1 MTIGTLQE
9 AKKLIVTLGLA
20 SEVTLSG
27 LQWMETREIVPG
39 TKSQR
44 SWFFEAEESKV
55 LEAMAAAGRHAYLRT
70 PAGMW
75 KFCPLTPRKRAPTET
90 PRAAPTWS
98 RTTTPAGA
106 PEPFLD
112 NWNKETGSWWP
123 EGTQR
128 PAYAQA
134 ARGGEAKEDVATVLA
149 AFKREFQQDMKKEM
163 QAFVDK
169 MMSAQAAATPVAD
182 AAKDVG
188 QAGEQALRAEVD
200 ALKQKV
206 NDLTKSKEFGQGLYH
221 STYSL
226 LQEANREIE
235 KLKVRI
241 LELEQVNPFVTPV
254 KFGSATMPGLVG
266 GQFSAGAGAGG
277 GGSRQPPSSRLLS
290 RRPTRDQEQERS
302 LAGSGAYLFT
312 PFVPPAHW
320 QVAPGAPEGAG
331 GGPGVP
337 LAAAATGTQAAPE
350 EKVGRE
356 EKK

>member
-98 RTTTPAGA
+98 PTTTRAGA
-106 PEPFLD
+106 PEPFLY

-128 PAYAQA
+128 PTYAQA

-149 AFKREFQQDMKKEM
+149 AFKRDFQQDMKQEM
-163 QAFVDK
+163 QA
-169 MMSAQAAATPVAD
+169 
-182 AAKDVG
+182 
-188 QAGEQALRAEVD
+188 
-200 ALKQKV
+200 
-206 NDLTKSKEFGQGLYH
+206 
-221 STYSL
+221 
-226 LQEANREIE
+226 
-235 KLKVRI
+235 
-241 LELEQVNPFVTPV
+241 
-254 KFGSATMPGLVG
+254 
-266 GQFSAGAGAGG
+266 
-277 GGSRQPPSSRLLS
+277 
-290 RRPTRDQEQERS
+290 
-302 LAGSGAYLFT
+302 
-312 PFVPPAHW
+312 
-320 QVAPGAPEGAG
+320 
-331 GGPGVP
+331 
-337 LAAAATGTQAAPE
+337 
-350 EKVGRE
+350 
-356 EKK
+356 EKKRVQCWTLLRHGRRTM